1 MLPNFFMEKLTF
13 YGKTKFRTAKTKPKI
28 STVILNQAVAEA
40 LKGRVGK
47 REAQAE
53 GLHFGA

>member
-1 MLPNFFMEKLTF
+1 MEKLTF